1 MFVFWRRDGLV
12 RLKVAARNR
21 WLAIHLAPK
30 CQLDPRAVN
39 LTWIT
44 RTSRITVAF
53 MRVLKAAPKHKR
65 SPIPFGSRQYN
76 SGKPLPCLC
85 AGFLA
90 LTSEAFSNGFRV
102 QAERQTIPLEGAG
115 WGRRLPVTGCD
126 LFPLLVL
133 RRNPLCK
140 LLQRQPK
147 AG

>member
-65 SPIPFGSRQYN
+65 SPFPFRSGQYN
-76 SGKPLPCLC
+76 SGKPLPCLL

-90 LTSEAFSNGFRV
+90 LTSEVFSNGFRV
-102 QAERQTIPLEGAG
+102 QAERQTIPLEGTG
-115 WGRRLPVTGCD
+115 WGWRLPVTVCD